1 VLGAAMT
8 AAAVAAVV
16 SRSEAV
22 TSYPRPPTQ
31 GRTCGVTVMPNAACR
46 SLRVPGPF
54 AGGDDGGGGGASS
67 K

>member
-1 VLGAAMT
+1 MLAAAMT

-31 GRTCGVTVMPNAACR
+31 GRAWGVVMPNTVSITQSAGA
-46 SLRVPGPF
+46 LRWWR
-54 AGGDDGGGGGASS
+54 
-67 K
+67 

>member
-1 VLGAAMT
+1 MLAAAMT

-31 GRTCGVTVMPNAACR
+31 GRTCGVTVISNAACR